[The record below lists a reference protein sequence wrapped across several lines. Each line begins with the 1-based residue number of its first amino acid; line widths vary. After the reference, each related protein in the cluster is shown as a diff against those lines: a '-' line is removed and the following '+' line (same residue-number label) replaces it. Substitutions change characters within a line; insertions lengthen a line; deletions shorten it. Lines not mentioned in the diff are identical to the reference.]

1 MFIIKNDFFYSITF
15 HKEIEKKLFKKFITS
30 LNSFLSEN
38 EFIFTYL
45 NIVVCNKIKRY

>member
-1 MFIIKNDFFYSITF
+1 MFTIKNDFFNLIIF
-15 HKEIEKKLFKKFITS
+15 HKAIEKKLFKKFIKS
-30 LNSFLSEN
+30 LNSFFSEN